1 VDQIRRPPLESIPR
15 HYMSY
20 LLRAWQA
27 SEDEPALWR
36 ASLESPHTGERVG
49 FENLEMA
56 LEFLRRQILPEG
68 SSPATIEPRPDESG
82 KS

>member
-1 VDQIRRPPLESIPR
+1 LESIPR

-27 SEDEPALWR
+27 SEDEPTLWR
-36 ASLESPHTGERVG
+36 ASLESPHTGERLG
-49 FENLEMA
+49 FESLEMA
-56 LEFLRRQILPEG
+56 LEFLRRQIAPEG
-68 SSPATIEPRPDESG
+68 SGPAAIGPRPDELG